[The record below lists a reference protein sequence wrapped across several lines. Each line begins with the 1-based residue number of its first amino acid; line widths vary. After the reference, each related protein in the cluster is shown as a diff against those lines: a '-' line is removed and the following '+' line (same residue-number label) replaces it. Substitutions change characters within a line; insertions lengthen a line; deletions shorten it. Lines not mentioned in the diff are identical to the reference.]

1 MKMSDLYKAG
11 KEWNARVWIE
21 GNYVVR
27 DQIIADLNAALG
39 GLSIRIGHGWQQY
52 DPVVRL
58 GRPRNYVSI
67 AADLDN
73 DAQNNAALF
82 IRFADDGCELSDLPR
97 TLQELCVIVFFAET
111 GRGYGSG
118 LESELYPLVGDI
130 RSGNDVWASLKTRYT
145 PSLTYQEDNKDY
157 ILE

>member
-21 GNYVVR
+21 GDYVMR
-27 DQIIADLNAALG
+27 DRIIADLNAALD
-39 GLSIRIGHGWQQY
+39 GLSIRIGHGWQPY
-52 DPVVRL
+52 DPVVRV

-82 IRFADDGCELSDLPR
+82 IGFADLPR
-97 TLQELCVIVFFAET
+97 PLQELCVIVFFAET